1 MKLNIKHIIGVIVA
15 GIINAIGISLML
27 VPLSLFD
34 SGISGTSFL
43 LSEIT
48 PISLSLWLIIL
59 NVPFYILALK
69 KLGKEFVI
77 YSLIAI
83 FSYSIFSYFLL
94 NVANIDFSQGSPFTQ
109 QDMLLSALLGG
120 CLSGCG
126 SGLVIRFNGAIDGVD
141 VVAVL
146 FAKKLGLSV
155 GQFVMIYNILLYIV
169 SALVLDN
176 WILSLYSIV
185 TYAVGI
191 KMIDF
196 IVEGLDKAKAV
207 YIITDKEQE
216 QPVAEEISKQL
227 GRGVTVIPAQGFY
240 SQADKSILLC
250 IINRFEVTT
259 IKRIVA
265 LKDSSAF
272 VTISDVSETL
282 GGKEIKFSTTTM
294 EKIKQ

>member
-1 MKLNIKHIIGVIVA
+1 MKLNVKHILGVIVA

-126 SGLVIRFNGAIDGVD
+126 SSLVIRFNGAIDGVD

>member
-1 MKLNIKHIIGVIVA
+1 MKLNVKHIIGVIVA

-83 FSYSIFSYFLL
+83 FSYSIFSHFLL

-282 GGKEIKFSTTTM
+282 GGKEIKFSTATM

>member
-1 MKLNIKHIIGVIVA
+1 MKLNVKHIIGVIVA

-227 GRGVTVIPAQGFY
+227 GRGVTVMPAQGFY

>member
-1 MKLNIKHIIGVIVA
+1 MKLNVKDLIGVIVA

>member
-1 MKLNIKHIIGVIVA
+1 MKLNVKHIIGVIVA